1 MAALIKAEKCA
12 EVEVFFYNLNSALI
26 AVQITIYLIACFTWG
41 MKHECKLTKV
51 KVKDELIRAFPNC
64 L

>member
-26 AVQITIYLIACFTWG
+26 AVQITIYLIACFT
-41 MKHECKLTKV
+41 
-51 KVKDELIRAFPNC
+51 
-64 L
+64 